1 MNDAAGVELESWRRA
16 IASSPAPPRPLI
28 VLDAIG
34 STMDAARLEPAGTA
48 VFALRQHQ
56 GRGRLGRRWHDD
68 EPDGVAMTA
77 VLVAEDALAAARLGL
92 AAAVGAAAAIESKLS
107 TAAPSSRRVGIKWPN
122 DVLVDG
128 RKIAG
133 VLVERIGDRALVGI
147 GVNVLQR
154 SFPAELADRATS
166 LRLAVAPADPPD
178 RAEVAA
184 GLWRAFSE
192 AVSLSEDALRS
203 SWLRRDWLSG
213 RRAIL
218 RHGTETLRG
227 RVLAI
232 DPLEAI
238 EFEVESSEAE
248 GTKRRLDAAM
258 VEVIEVDREEWTSPP
273 SRTDLPA

>member
-1 MNDAAGVELESWRRA
+1 MSDAAGGEIESWQRA
-16 IASSPAPPRPLI
+16 IASSPAPPRSLI
-28 VLDAIG
+28 VLDAID
-34 STMDAARLEPAGTA
+34 STMDAARPEPAGTA

-77 VLVAEDALAAARLGL
+77 VFAAEDALAAARLGL
-92 AAAVGAAAAIESKLS
+92 AAAVGAAEAIESKLPPTVS
-107 TAAPSSRRVGIKWPN
+107 PSRRVGIKWPN
-122 DVLVDG
+122 DVMVDG

-133 VLVERIGDRALVGI
+133 VLVERIEGRALVGI
-147 GVNVLQR
+147 GLNVLQR

-166 LRLAVAPADPPD
+166 LRLAMAPADPPA

-184 GLWRAFSE
+184 AVWTAVARA
-192 AVSLSEDALRS
+192 ASLPADALRS

-232 DPLEAI
+232 DPLESI
-238 EFEVESSEAE
+238 EFEVESSEME
-248 GTKRRLDAAM
+248 GATRRLDAAR
-258 VEVIEVDREEWTSPP
+258 VEVVEVDREEWTSPP